1 MLDGLDLDPNVV
13 IQVQN
18 NTIAQNAVRIAMLE
32 AAVQQLG
39 AQNAELEGQVPQ
51 DNEVKEDASSN

>member
-39 AQNAELEGQVPQ
+39 AQNAELEAQVPQ

>member
-39 AQNAELEGQVPQ
+39 AQNAELEAQVPR